1 MDRRVR
7 VEMRKDARG
16 EGGRDGGLD
25 FGNAAGKGRK
35 GGLVDR
41 LIGERMPEE

>member
-1 MDRRVR
+1 MDGRVR
-7 VEMRKDARG
+7 VEMREEARG

-35 GGLVDR
+35 GGSVDW
-41 LIGERMPEE
+41 LIGERMPEK